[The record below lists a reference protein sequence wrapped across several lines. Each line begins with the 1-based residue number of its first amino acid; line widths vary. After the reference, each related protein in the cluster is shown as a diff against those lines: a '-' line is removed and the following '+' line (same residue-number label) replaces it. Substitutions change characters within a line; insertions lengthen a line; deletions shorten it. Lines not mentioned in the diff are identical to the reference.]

1 MFKRAILEKT
11 NLDKSAILIKKNENK
26 VSNVMRDD
34 LRLLVTTKTRRDI
47 DWDPEVLEATD
58 IWYTELM
65 IHGVRWLRYVLSPLV
80 EEIQEVAMADPD
92 FFPKPFVM
100 HKIVLFE
107 VICKEFK
114 KPHSSEKD
122 YPTLEIVS

>member
-58 IWYTELM
+58 I
-65 IHGVRWLRYVLSPLV
+65 
-80 EEIQEVAMADPD
+80 
-92 FFPKPFVM
+92 
-100 HKIVLFE
+100 
-107 VICKEFK
+107 
-114 KPHSSEKD
+114 
-122 YPTLEIVS
+122 